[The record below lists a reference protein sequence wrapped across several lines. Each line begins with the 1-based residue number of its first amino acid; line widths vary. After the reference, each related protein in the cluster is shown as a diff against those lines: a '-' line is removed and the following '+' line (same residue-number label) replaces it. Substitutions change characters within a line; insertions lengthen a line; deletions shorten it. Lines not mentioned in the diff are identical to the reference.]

1 MESTE
6 IEMDYQPRLAFMPF
20 HNRTQRWACLIA
32 HRRAGKT
39 VSAVND
45 LIRAAAECQSPWPHF
60 AYVTPYRSQGK
71 SVAWQYLKHYA
82 RPIMKSANEAELF
95 ITLLNG
101 AKISIFGADN
111 ADAMRGLGFDGCFL
125 DEYGDFRP
133 SVWGSVIRPA
143 LSDRQ
148 GWCVFAGTPKGKN
161 QFWDI
166 YNTAQRIPSEWFCMA
181 LKASDSKL
189 LPEGELNAAKA
200 QLSEDQYLQ
209 EMECSF
215 EASILGAYYG
225 TEMRE
230 ATEQGRVTKVN
241 YDNNVPVHTAW
252 DLGYRDDTAVWFY
265 QVIRDEV
272 HLIDFYA
279 VSGANI
285 DEIAANILSRPY
297 NFGKHHLPHDARAKT
312 LAAAGK
318 SVIEQLAVHFGIN
331 SLAIV
336 PDLSVQDGIQA
347 VRKMLPQCWFD
358 ADKCSEGIEALRQ
371 YQREYDEDKKAFRQT
386 PRHDWTSHPADSAR
400 MLAIAWRS
408 EPRVRQPDA
417 AKPLMVGEQ
426 NTATLNDVWAQA
438 NQPKRGRI

>member
-82 RPIMKSANEAELF
+82 RPIMRSANEAELF

-111 ADAMRGLGFDGCFL
+111 ADAMRGLGFDGIFL

-166 YNTAQRIPSEWFCMA
+166 YSAAQRIPDEWFCME

-230 ATEQGRVTKVN
+230 ATEQGRVTRVA

-272 HLIDFYA
+272 HVVDFYS

-347 VRKMLPQCWFD
+347 VRKVLPQCWFD

-386 PRHDWTSHPADSAR
+386 PRHDWCSHPADAFR

>member
-1 MESTE
+1 METNE
-6 IEMDYQPRLAFMPF
+6 IELDYEPRRAFMPF
-20 HNRTQRWACLIA
+20 HERTERWACLVA

-39 VSAVND
+39 VSAVNE
-45 LIRAAAECQSPWPHF
+45 LIRAAAVCASAMPLF
-60 AYVTPYRSQGK
+60 AYIAPYRSQAK
-71 SVAWQYLKHYA
+71 SVAWEYLKHYA
-82 RPIMKSANEAELF
+82 RPILASVNESDLYVD
-95 ITLLNG
+95 LVNG
-101 AKISIFGADN
+101 ARIRLFGADN
-111 ADAMRGLGFDGCFL
+111 ADAMRGLGFDGLFL
-125 DEYGDFRP
+125 DEYADFKP
-133 SVWGSVIRPA
+133 SVWGSILRPA
-143 LSDRQ
+143 LSDKQ
-148 GWCVFAGTPKGKN
+148 GWCVFSGTPKGKN

-166 YNTAQRIPSEWFCMA
+166 YSTAQRIPSEWFC
-181 LKASDSKL
+181 LELPASVSKL
-189 LPEGELNAAKA
+189 LPEGELSAAKA
-200 QLSEDQYLQ
+200 QLSPDQYMQ
-209 EMECSF
+209 EYECSF
-215 EASILGAYYG
+215 EAAILGAFYG

-230 ATEQGRVTKVN
+230 ATEQGRVTRVH

-285 DEIAANILSRPY
+285 DEISANVLGRGY
-297 NFGKHHLPHDARAKT
+297 NFGKHNLPHDARAKT

-347 VRKMLPQCWFD
+347 VRKVLPQCWFD

-386 PRHDWTSHPADSAR
+386 PRHDWCSHPADAFR
-400 MLAIAWRS
+400 MLSIAWRS

>member
-20 HNRTQRWACLIA
+20 HNRTQRWACLVA

-39 VSAVND
+39 VAAAND

-230 ATEQGRVTKVN
+230 ATEQGRVTRVH

-285 DEIAANILSRPY
+285 DEIAANILSKPY

-347 VRKMLPQCWFD
+347 VRKMLPQCWFY
-358 ADKCSEGIEALRQ
+358 ADKCNEGIEALRQ

-386 PRHDWTSHPADSAR
+386 PRHDWCSHPADAFR

>member
-1 MESTE
+1 METNE
-6 IEMDYQPRLAFMPF
+6 IELDYEPRRAFMPF
-20 HNRTQRWACLIA
+20 HERTERWACLVA

-39 VSAVND
+39 VAAVNE
-45 LIRAAAECQSPWPHF
+45 LIRAAAVCASAMPLF
-60 AYVTPYRSQGK
+60 AYIAPYRSQAK
-71 SVAWQYLKHYA
+71 SVAWEYLKHYA
-82 RPIMKSANEAELF
+82 RPILASVNESDLYVD
-95 ITLLNG
+95 LVNG
-101 AKISIFGADN
+101 ARIRLFGADN
-111 ADAMRGLGFDGCFL
+111 ADAMRGLGFDGLFL
-125 DEYGDFRP
+125 DEYADFKP
-133 SVWGSVIRPA
+133 SVWGSILRPA
-143 LSDRQ
+143 LSDKQ
-148 GWCVFAGTPKGKN
+148 GWCVFSGTPKGKN

-166 YNTAQRIPSEWFCMA
+166 YSTAQRIPSEWFC
-181 LKASDSKL
+181 LELPASVSKL
-189 LPEGELNAAKA
+189 LPEGELSAAKA
-200 QLSEDQYLQ
+200 QLSPDQYMQ
-209 EMECSF
+209 EYECSF
-215 EASILGAYYG
+215 EAAILGAYYG

-241 YDNNVPVHTAW
+241 YDNNVPVHTAF

-272 HLIDFYA
+272 HIIDYYA

-297 NFGKHHLPHDARAKT
+297 NFGKHYLPHDARAKT

-347 VRKMLPQCWFD
+347 VRKVLPQCWFD

-386 PRHDWTSHPADSAR
+386 PRHDWCSHPADAFR
-400 MLAIAWRS
+400 MLSIAWRS
-408 EPRVRQPDA
+408 EPRVRQPDT

>member
-1 MESTE
+1 
-6 IEMDYQPRLAFMPF
+6 MDYQPRLAFMPF

-82 RPIMKSANEAELF
+82 RPIMRSANEAELF

-111 ADAMRGLGFDGCFL
+111 ADAMRGLGFDGIFL

-166 YNTAQRIPSEWFCMA
+166 YSAAQRIPDEWFCME

-230 ATEQGRVTKVN
+230 ATEQGRVTRVA
-241 YDNNVPVHTAW
+241 YDNNVPVHTAF

-272 HLIDFYA
+272 HIIDYYA

-285 DEIAANILSRPY
+285 DEIAANILARPY

-347 VRKMLPQCWFD
+347 VRKVLPQCWFD
-358 ADKCSEGIEALRQ
+358 TERCNEGIEALRQ

-386 PRHDWTSHPADSAR
+386 PRHDWCSHPADAFR

>member
-1 MESTE
+1 
-6 IEMDYQPRLAFMPF
+6 MDYQPRLAFMPF
-20 HNRTQRWACLIA
+20 HNRTQRWACLVA

-39 VSAVND
+39 VAAAND

-230 ATEQGRVTKVN
+230 ATEQGRVTRVH

-272 HLIDFYA
+272 HIIDFYS

-285 DEIAANILSRPY
+285 DEIAANILARPY

-347 VRKMLPQCWFD
+347 VRKVLPQCWFD
-358 ADKCSEGIEALRQ
+358 TERCNEGIEALRQ

-386 PRHDWTSHPADSAR
+386 PRHDWCSHPADAFR

>member
-1 MESTE
+1 
-6 IEMDYQPRLAFMPF
+6 MPF
-20 HNRTQRWACLIA
+20 HERTERWACLVA

-39 VSAVND
+39 VSAVNE
-45 LIRAAAECQSPWPHF
+45 LIRAAAVCASAMPLF
-60 AYVTPYRSQGK
+60 AYIAPYRSQAK
-71 SVAWQYLKHYA
+71 SVAWEYLKHYA
-82 RPIMKSANEAELF
+82 RPILASVNESDLYVD
-95 ITLLNG
+95 LVNG
-101 AKISIFGADN
+101 ARIRLFGADN
-111 ADAMRGLGFDGCFL
+111 ADAMRGLGFDGLFL
-125 DEYGDFRP
+125 DEYADFKP
-133 SVWGSVIRPA
+133 SVWGSILRPA
-143 LSDRQ
+143 LSDKQ
-148 GWCVFAGTPKGKN
+148 GWCVFSGTPKGKN

-166 YNTAQRIPSEWFCMA
+166 YSTAQRIPSEWFC
-181 LKASDSKL
+181 LELPASVSKL
-189 LPEGELNAAKA
+189 LPEGELSAAKA
-200 QLSEDQYLQ
+200 QLSPDQYMQ
-209 EMECSF
+209 EYECSF
-215 EASILGAYYG
+215 EAAILGAFYG

-230 ATEQGRVTKVN
+230 ATEQGRVTRVH

-285 DEIAANILSRPY
+285 DEISANVLGRGY
-297 NFGKHHLPHDARAKT
+297 NFGKHNLPHDARAKT

-347 VRKMLPQCWFD
+347 VRKVLPQCWFD

-386 PRHDWTSHPADSAR
+386 PRHDWCSHPADAFR
-400 MLAIAWRS
+400 MLSIAWRS

>member
-20 HNRTQRWACLIA
+20 HNRTQRWACLVA

-39 VSAVND
+39 VAAAND

-125 DEYGDFRP
+125 DEYGDFRS

-215 EASILGAYYG
+215 EASILGAYFG

-230 ATEQGRVTKVN
+230 ATEQGRVTRVA
-241 YDNNVPVHTAW
+241 YDNNVPTHTAW

-272 HLIDFYA
+272 HIIDFYS

-347 VRKMLPQCWFD
+347 VRKVLPQCWFD
-358 ADKCSEGIEALRQ
+358 AERCNEGIEALRQ

-386 PRHDWTSHPADSAR
+386 PRHDWCSHPADAFR
-400 MLAIAWRS
+400 MLSIAWRS

>member
-45 LIRAAAECQSPWPHF
+45 LLRAAAECQSPWPHF

-82 RPIMKSANEAELF
+82 RPIMRSANEAELF

-111 ADAMRGLGFDGCFL
+111 ADAMRGLGFDGIFL

-166 YNTAQRIPSEWFCMA
+166 YSAAQRIPDEWFCME

-215 EASILGAYYG
+215 EAAILGAYYG

-230 ATEQGRVTKVN
+230 ATEQGRVTRVA
-241 YDNNVPVHTAW
+241 YDNNVPVHTAF

-272 HLIDFYA
+272 HIIDYYA

-285 DEIAANILSRPY
+285 DEIAANILARPY

-347 VRKMLPQCWFD
+347 VRKVLPQCWFD

-386 PRHDWTSHPADSAR
+386 PRHDWCSHPADAFR
-400 MLAIAWRS
+400 MLSIAWRS

>member
-1 MESTE
+1 
-6 IEMDYQPRLAFMPF
+6 MDYQPRLAFMPF
-20 HNRTQRWACLIA
+20 HNRTQRWACLVA

-39 VSAVND
+39 VAAAND

-82 RPIMKSANEAELF
+82 RPIMRSANEAELF

-125 DEYGDFRP
+125 DEYGDFRS

-230 ATEQGRVTKVN
+230 ATEQGRVTRVH

-347 VRKMLPQCWFD
+347 VRKVLPQCWFD
-358 ADKCSEGIEALRQ
+358 ADKCNEGIEALRQ

-386 PRHDWTSHPADSAR
+386 PRHDWCSHPADAFR
-400 MLAIAWRS
+400 MLSIAWRS

>member
-1 MESTE
+1 
-6 IEMDYQPRLAFMPF
+6 MDYQPRLAFMPF
-20 HNRTQRWACLIA
+20 HNRTQRWACLVA

-39 VSAVND
+39 VAAAND

-125 DEYGDFRP
+125 DEYGDFRS

-230 ATEQGRVTKVN
+230 ATEQGRVTRVH

-272 HLIDFYA
+272 HIIDFYS

-285 DEIAANILSRPY
+285 DEIAANILARPY

-347 VRKMLPQCWFD
+347 VRKVLPQCWFD
-358 ADKCSEGIEALRQ
+358 TERCNEGIEALRQ

-386 PRHDWTSHPADSAR
+386 PRHDWCSHPADAFR

-408 EPRVRQPDA
+408 EPRVRPPDV